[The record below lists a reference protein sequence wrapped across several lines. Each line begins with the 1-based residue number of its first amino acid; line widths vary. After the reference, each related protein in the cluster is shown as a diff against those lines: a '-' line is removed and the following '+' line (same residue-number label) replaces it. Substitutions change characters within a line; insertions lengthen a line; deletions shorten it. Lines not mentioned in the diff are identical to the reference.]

1 MLPNPRSHFRSLRR
15 RCRLPQLVLGL
26 TTLAST
32 GLLSWEARAQAP
44 PAPSAQE
51 ATEPPLPLPQH
62 PERKETSADKKL
74 PKPAQPN
81 RERQRSVPTRTV
93 RTGSRMPMPGRPA
106 RDLPPIGEVDE
117 EEAIES
123 DSEDEETDE
132 ALTEEEASDPGLLLG
147 LPHEFCDGAITG
159 EYIYTGES
167 FTLAKG
173 GFSRQKTTNY
183 RGNMDVVLTF
193 DLEKLSGWSGARFF
207 LYANNI
213 HGRVL
218 SANDVGDFQLFSNI
232 DSTIGTNAQGELERP
247 YYTAVGEYWLEQT
260 LFDDLVRFK
269 IGKQDSNADFAYTD
283 VGGDFVNS
291 GFAMPAMVPLP
302 TWPSQALGVSAFFQ
316 LTDDA
321 VFMAGVYDASPFSGP
336 QGVRWGFDTL
346 GHFGAMSLYQLEWTP
361 ATGPYGEHPR
371 TVRLGAWHHS
381 DDEAWSSFDADPVS
395 FSQNYGMW
403 ASIDQMI
410 WKEEYGTD
418 SDQGLSVFYQF
429 SWAPDNRNVVYETY
443 MTGLVY
449 KGLLE
454 GRDDDLI
461 GAGVT
466 NVRFGQPYRDF
477 TLADSG
483 DEVGT
488 RETVVETFYKILFS
502 PYLSVQPDL
511 QFIANPSGL
520 YKDALVAG
528 VRFELV
534 L

>member
-1 MLPNPRSHFRSLRR
+1 
-15 RCRLPQLVLGL
+15 
-26 TTLAST
+26 
-32 GLLSWEARAQAP
+32 
-44 PAPSAQE
+44 
-51 ATEPPLPLPQH
+51 
-62 PERKETSADKKL
+62 
-74 PKPAQPN
+74 
-81 RERQRSVPTRTV
+81 
-93 RTGSRMPMPGRPA
+93 MPGRPA